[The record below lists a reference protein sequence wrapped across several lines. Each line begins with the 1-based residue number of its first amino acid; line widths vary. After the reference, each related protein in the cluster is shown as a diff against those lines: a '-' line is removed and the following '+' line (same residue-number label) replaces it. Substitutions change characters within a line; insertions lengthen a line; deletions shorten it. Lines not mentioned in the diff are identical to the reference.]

1 MISDSLSVAVCEVA
15 SQAGQVILEIYD
27 QAYEVIEKA
36 DGSPV
41 TVADHRAHDLISEQ
55 LAPLLPGT
63 PLLSE
68 ESAEISYQQRVDWLR
83 FWLVDPLDGT
93 KEFIRRNGEFTV
105 NIALIED
112 GVPILGVVHT
122 PVRRMTHFAVTGGGA
137 WRQEE
142 DAAAEP
148 ITIRP
153 YLDGAVRMVA
163 SRSHS
168 GAEVD
173 QFRDSL
179 RAQSGQE
186 VETVSMGSALKV
198 CLVAEGVADV
208 YPRLGP
214 TSEWDTGASHC
225 ILNEAGGRLMD
236 CAGNELQYNKPTV
249 LNPWFLAVG
258 DTSYDWIN
266 VCPELKDRR

>member
-1 MISDSLSVAVCEVA
+1 MISDSLLAAVCDVA
-15 SQAGQVILEIYD
+15 LQAGQVILEIYD

-63 PLLSE
+63 PVLSE
-68 ESAEISYQQRVDWLR
+68 ESSEITYQQRADWSR

-105 NIALIED
+105 NIGLIEN
-112 GVPILGVVHT
+112 GFPILGVVHT
-122 PVRRMTHFAVTGGGA
+122 PVRRTTHFALTGGGA
-137 WRQEE
+137 WRQVE
-142 DAAAEP
+142 DAAAEM
-148 ITIRP
+148 ITVRP
-153 YLDGAVRMVA
+153 YQVGVVRMVA

-173 QFRDSL
+173 RFRNSL
-179 RAQSGQE
+179 RVQSGEE

-225 ILNEAGGRLMD
+225 ILNEAGGCLMD
-236 CAGNELQYNKPTV
+236 CAGNELQYNKPSV

-266 VCPELKDRR
+266 VCPELKDRQ

>member
-68 ESAEISYQQRVDWLR
+68 ESAEISYQQRADWLR

-137 WRQEE
+137 WRQVE

>member
-137 WRQEE
+137 WRQVE

-236 CAGNELQYNKPTV
+236 CAGNELKYNKPTV